1 MKDTRLCMISIGIV
15 AFAVAALAL
24 APLLEL
30 NDHPDFQYFNKYYNT
45 TGATFTIVETCP
57 DSSYLYDV
65 VWTDTYFDTP
75 RIHDFTFISNDET
88 LPLGLEME
96 IYMDSPGT
104 IFEISY
110 ICVSS
115 IS

>member
-1 MKDTRLCMISIGIV
+1 MIG
-15 AFAVAALAL
+15 LAL
-24 APLLEL
+24 LGLAVIWLAIAPVVNNV
-30 NDHPDFQYFNKYYNT
+30 NDHPDFQYFNKYYNN
-45 TGATFTIVETCP
+45 TGSTFTIVETCP

-115 IS
+115 ISSSD